1 MRVLGTLSLSILF
14 VALGAAPAV
23 GQQST
28 AADGGRTVSSSAI
41 DAAVAGHESAV
52 DRQREQL
59 ADFLSRD
66 DVRAVAQDRGLDMGQ
81 VESAAAGLTDE
92 QVKTVAPLV
101 PTTPAQDDSGGL
113 GTVTIS
119 VGAIIV
125 ILLLLILIT

>member
-14 VALGAAPAV
+14 VALGAVPAA
-23 GQQST
+23 GQQPT
-28 AADGGRTVSSSAI
+28 AADGRTVSSSAI
-41 DAAVAGHESAV
+41 DAAVSGHQSAV

-66 DVRAVAQDRGLDMGQ
+66 DVRTAAHDRGLDMGQ
-81 VESAAAGLTDE
+81 VESAAAGLTDA

>member
-1 MRVLGTLSLSILF
+1 MRVLGTLSVSILF
-14 VALGAAPAV
+14 VALGAAPAA
-23 GQQST
+23 GQQPT
-28 AADGGRTVSSSAI
+28 AADNGRTVSSSAI
-41 DAAVAGHESAV
+41 DAAVAGHEPAV

-66 DVRAVAQDRGLDMGQ
+66 DVRAVAQDRGIDMGQ
-81 VESAAAGLTDE
+81 VESAAAGLTDA
-92 QVKTVAPLV
+92 QVETVAPLV